1 VTSQPGHSQEE
12 KLGKAAAPVPGP
24 VPEPQTRATAAWP
37 PSDAAAL
44 ELALQELVKY
54 FRHSGAGRLVAGI
67 VHQMNSPLQVL
78 SFQLELLEQKAREEL
93 EILAG
98 CSSPA
103 AARLLPLSNYRQ
115 EKLRQF
121 RAEVDRLQTLARRLV
136 RQGIHED
143 TQDKQPLNLNEL
155 IEEELTLY
163 QANPFFKH
171 QVRREW
177 RLKPGLPLVYGHY
190 LDFSQSWRNLLDN
203 ALQALEEVER
213 REVQVVTAYEDRR
226 LTLALGDTGLGIP
239 PEVRPWLFQP
249 FVTTKQGHA
258 GLGLFMAQ
266 RLLAP
271 YGAEIR
277 VERLDGVTWVK
288 VAMPAA

>member
-1 VTSQPGHSQEE
+1 VTGQRGHPQEE
-12 KLGKAAAPVPGP
+12 KLGKAEVSVLGSA
-24 VPEPQTRATAAWP
+24 PEPQSRATAAWP
-37 PSDAAAL
+37 PSGAAAL
-44 ELALQELVKY
+44 KLALAELVKY
-54 FRHSGAGRLVAGI
+54 YRHSGAGRLVAGI

-93 EILAG
+93 EILG
-98 CSSPA
+98 GRPSPA
-103 AARLLPLSNYRQ
+103 AARLLPLHNYRR
-115 EKLRQF
+115 EKLCQC
-121 RAEVDRLQTLARRLV
+121 RAEIDRLHSLARRLV